1 MKSVFLAAVFIVAS
15 AIATAVVV
23 AQGAGAQAQEKPQA
37 AKPHTMTGCLE
48 KGTEANLFR
57 LTSVEGTGPK
67 TVELHAE
74 TNSKTLTP
82 HVGHKVA
89 ITGTAVDPKTM
100 AKGTAGTSG
109 GARGQGRRRW
119 ASHACRFRENGVGNL
134 SVGTQTGALP
144 PWSFAAAPLVGGH
157 TAACY
162 TQSSDL
168 AACCVPVSV
177 TSLS

>member
-1 MKSVFLAAVFIVAS
+1 MKNVLLAALFMVAS
-15 AIATAVVV
+15 AIATAGAD
-23 AQGAGAQAQEKPQA
+23 AQGAGAQAQQKQQA

-48 KGTEANLFR
+48 KSAEADMFK

-82 HVGHKVA
+82 HLGHKVA

-109 GARGQGRRRW
+109 GARGK
-119 ASHACRFRENGVGNL
+119 E
-134 SVGTQTGALP
+134 GA
-144 PWSFAAAPLVGGH
+144 AGH
-157 TAACY
+157 HMRVD
-162 TQSSDL
+162 SL
-168 AACCVPVSV
+168 KMVSA
-177 TSLS
+177 TCP